1 MKVKEQACSLAGK
14 RGETVSLKSVH
25 VDGRLD
31 GLMLHV
37 KVRQSYRNEA
47 DHNIEAVYTF
57 PLAWGATLLGMSVEL
72 NGKSMQARVLEK
84 KQATEEYEK
93 AIDGGDTP
101 VMVEKSASGL
111 YTANLGNLKT
121 DEEAL
126 IEIEYAQLL
135 RFEQGRIRLLIP
147 TTVGPRYG
155 DAHHQGGLAPHES
168 AAVNPLAEYPFT
180 LKLDLFGQ
188 AAKARLSCASHKVG
202 IAAIENGMSVR
213 LEQGG
218 MLDRDFVLNLDDLQ
232 GQCFAVTAPDGEQ
245 HAVLASF
252 CPKLPAQEN
261 VPLFLKILVDCSG
274 SMQGDSIVQA
284 RTALNE
290 VFQHLTPAD
299 HVSYTRFGSIVEHIV
314 ADMEPCKP
322 RFVGKVLGK
331 AVKLTEADLG
341 GTELN
346 AALQTTFEIEVPGKV
361 KQGAAVLLITDGDV
375 WDIEKIVR
383 SATKS
388 GHRIFAVG
396 VGSAPA
402 ESLLR
407 DLAEKTGGACELVS
421 PNEDMSQAVM
431 RMFNRMRASRSV
443 DIDVNWG
450 ATPIWQ
456 SRMATQLFDGE
467 TVHVFAQFAD
477 RPQSAPTLN
486 WQADGKQVSVQAGT
500 LGTET
505 EGTVARMGGARRMV
519 EAASKEAS
527 VALALKYQLVSE
539 NTNLILV
546 HVRAE
551 DEKAVGLP
559 TLEQIEQMQAAGW
572 GGFGTVKESRVSFSV
587 ASCAPCPSV
596 ARSAPDYGSM
606 STPSVW
612 RTRDRSQAAAKIDAL
627 ASRGTDACD
636 FEGPAF
642 SRRQESR
649 SERQSLTGGISNF
662 IRSALGGTGSGKVGK
677 SSKPPVFQSSVKPR
691 NVDPGPIATPLQILR
706 TYEAIAV
713 NQLAENRLI
722 AVLQNLN
729 IPAELA
735 AVLDDLTAE
744 LGSGAKAWAVVI
756 KWLSV
761 ALVDQ
766 FVLSRH
772 GERLL
777 RLILKS
783 MDAEALDLA
792 VQGVEK
798 KLGPVGAQWGPKCR
812 TARAVEVAAGT
823 EDDVDDYEIPAFLR
837 KQAD

>member
-37 KVRQSYRNEA
+37 KVLQSYRNEA

-72 NGKSMQARVLEK
+72 NGKRMQARVLEK

-111 YTANLGNLKT
+111 YTANLGNLKP

-155 DAHHQGGLAPHES
+155 DAHRQGGLARHES
-168 AAVNPLAEYPFT
+168 DAVNPLAEYPFT
-180 LKLDLFGQ
+180 LKLDLFGK
-188 AAKARLSCASHKVG
+188 AAKGKLSCASHKVG
-202 IAAIENGMSVR
+202 ITAIVNGMSVL

-261 VPLFLKILVDCSG
+261 SPLLLKILVDCSG
-274 SMQGDSIVQA
+274 SMGGDSIVQA
-284 RTALNE
+284 RSALHE
-290 VFQHLTPAD
+290 VFQHLSPAD
-299 HVSYTRFGSIVEHIV
+299 RVSYTRFGSTVEHVV
-314 ADMEPCKP
+314 ANMEPCKP
-322 RFVGKVLGK
+322 RFVGNVL
-331 AVKLTEADLG
+331 ANALKLTDANLG

-346 AALQTTFEIEVPGKV
+346 AALRSTFDIEVPGKAR
-361 KQGAAVLLITDGDV
+361 KDAAVLLITDGDV
-375 WDIEKIVR
+375 WNIDEIVK
-383 SATKS
+383 SAANS

-407 DLAEKTGGACELVS
+407 DLAEKSGGACELVS
-421 PNEDMSQAVM
+421 PNEDLSQAVI
-431 RMFNRMRASRSV
+431 RMFNRMRASKTV
-443 DIDVNWG
+443 DIEVNWG
-450 ATPIWQ
+450 AKPIWQ
-456 SRMATQLFDGE
+456 SRLTTQLFDGE
-467 TVHVFAQFAD
+467 TVHVFAQLAE
-477 RPQSAPTLN
+477 RPKSAPALT
-486 WQADGKQVSVQAGT
+486 WMADGKQVTVQSDV
-500 LGTET
+500 LGTEAA
-505 EGTVARMGGARRMV
+505 GTVARMGGARRMV
-519 EAASKEAS
+519 ETEAKHKS
-527 VALALKYQLVSE
+527 LALALQYKLVSE
-539 NTNLILV
+539 QTNLILV

-572 GGFGTVKESRVSFSV
+572 GGVGTVRESRVQFSIAARAPSPCM
-587 ASCAPCPSV
+587 ASPAPE
-596 ARSAPDYGSM
+596 YQSM
-606 STPSVW
+606 ATPSVW
-612 RTRDRSQAAAKIDAL
+612 RTRDRSQAASKIDAL
-627 ASRGTDACD
+627 ASSGMDS
-636 FEGPAF
+636 FEIPAF
-642 SRRQESR
+642 LR
-649 SERQSLTGGISNF
+649 SQSDNNGSKAMRGGISNF
-662 IRSALGGTGSGKVGK
+662 IRSALGGTGRGKVVK
-677 SSKPPVFQSSVKPR
+677 ASTPPVFQSTVKPR
-691 NVDPGPIATPLQILR
+691 EVDLGPIVTPIELLR
-706 TYEAIAV
+706 TYEAVAV

-722 AVLQNLN
+722 AVMQNLN
-729 IPAELA
+729 IPDQLA
-735 AVLDDLTAE
+735 AALDDLTAKF
-744 LGSGAKAWAVVI
+744 GSGAKAWAVVI
-756 KWLSV
+756 KWLG
-761 ALVDQ
+761 AGLADQ
-766 FVLSRH
+766 LALSRQ

-783 MDAEALDLA
+783 VDTDALDLA
-792 VQGVEK
+792 VKDVEK
-798 KLGPVGAQWGPKCR
+798 RLGPVGANWGPKCR
-812 TARAVEVAAGT
+812 TARTAEVTAIA
-823 EDDVDDYEIPAFLR
+823 DDDLDDYEIPQFLK

>member
-1 MKVKEQACSLAGK
+1 LAG
-14 RGETVSLKSVH
+14 TVSLKSVH

-31 GLMLHV
+31 GLLLQV

-72 NGKSMQARVLEK
+72 NGKRMQARVLEK
-84 KQATEEYEK
+84 REATEEYEK

-111 YTANLGNLKT
+111 YTANLGNLKP
-121 DEEAL
+121 DEDAL

-155 DAHHQGGLAPHES
+155 DAHRQGGLAPHES
-168 AAVNPLAEYPFT
+168 AAVNPLVEYPFT

-188 AAKARLSCASHKVG
+188 AAKAKLSCASHKVG
-202 IAAIENGMSVR
+202 ITAIENGMSVR

-218 MLDRDFVLNLDDLQ
+218 MLDRDFVLNLDDLL
-232 GQCFAVTAPDGEQ
+232 GQCFAVSAPDGEQ
-245 HAVLASF
+245 YGVMASF

-261 VPLFLKILVDCSG
+261 APLFLKILVDCSG

-284 RTALNE
+284 RTALHQ
-290 VFQHLTPAD
+290 VFQHLNPSD
-299 HVSYTRFGSIVEHIV
+299 HASYSKFGSTVEHVVPI
-314 ADMEPCKP
+314 MEPCKP
-322 RFVGKVLGK
+322 HLVGKVL
-331 AVKLTEADLG
+331 ARALKLTEADLG

-346 AALQTTFEIEVPGKV
+346 SALQSTFEIELLG
-361 KQGAAVLLITDGDV
+361 GARPDSAVLLITDGDV
-375 WDIEKIVR
+375 WNIEEIVK

-421 PNEDMSQAVM
+421 PNEDISQAVM
-431 RMFNRMRASRSV
+431 RMFNRMRASRTV
-443 DIDVNWG
+443 DIEVNWG

-456 SRMATQLFDGE
+456 SKLAKQLFDGE
-467 TVHVFAQFAD
+467 TLHVFAQFAD
-477 RPQSAPTLN
+477 RPLSAPVLS
-486 WQADGKQVSVQAGT
+486 WKSEGKQFRVQADT

-519 EAASKEAS
+519 EAESKEAS
-527 VALALKYQLVSE
+527 TALALKYQLVSE

-559 TLEQIEQMQAAGW
+559 SLEQIEQMQAAGW
-572 GGFGTVKESRVSFSV
+572 GGFGSVRESQSRVQSSVAACMPYPSV
-587 ASCAPCPSV
+587 ASLVPN
-596 ARSAPDYGSM
+596 YHSM
-606 STPSVW
+606 ATPSVW
-612 RTRDRSQAAAKIDAL
+612 RTRDRSQAADKVDAL
-627 ASRGTDACD
+627 ASRGMDD
-636 FEGPAF
+636 FEVPAF
-642 SRRQESR
+642 LLKQV
-649 SERQSLTGGISNF
+649 QSSKPDGMIGGVTNL
-662 IRSALGGTGSGKVGK
+662 IRSALGGNGPGK
-677 SSKPPVFQSSVKPR
+677 SKKSSETPVFKSSAKPR
-691 NVDPGPIATPLQILR
+691 DVDPGPIATPLELLR

-713 NQLAENRLI
+713 NQLAENRLL
-722 AVLQNLN
+722 AVMQNLN
-729 IPAELA
+729 IPAELST
-735 AVLDDLTAE
+735 VLDDLTAE
-744 LGSGAKAWAVVI
+744 LGSGAKAWAIVI
-756 KWLSV
+756 KWLTA
-761 ALVDQ
+761 ALTDQ
-766 FVLSRH
+766 DQIVLSRH

-783 MDAEALDLA
+783 MDTPVTDLA
-792 VQGVEK
+792 VQLVEK
-798 KLGPVGAQWGPKCR
+798 KLGPVSAKWGPKCR
-812 TARAVEVAAGT
+812 TSRTVEVAPGRNDNL
-823 EDDVDDYEIPAFLR
+823 DDFEIPQFLR

>member
-14 RGETVSLKSVH
+14 RGEAVSLKSVH

-72 NGKSMQARVLEK
+72 NGKRMQARVLEK
-84 KQATEEYEK
+84 KEATEEYEK

-111 YTANLGNLKT
+111 YTANLGNLKP
-121 DEEAL
+121 DEDAL

-155 DAHHQGGLAPHES
+155 DAHRKGGLAPHES

-180 LKLDLFGQ
+180 LKLDLFGR
-188 AAKARLSCASHKVG
+188 AATAKLSCASHKVG
-202 IAAIENGMSVR
+202 ITAIENGMSVR

-232 GQCFAVTAPDGEQ
+232 GQCFAVTAPDDEQ

-252 CPKLPAQEN
+252 CPKLPAQETA
-261 VPLFLKILVDCSG
+261 PLLLKILVDCSG
-274 SMQGDSIVQA
+274 SMNGDSIVQA
-284 RTALNE
+284 RTALHE
-290 VFQHLTPAD
+290 VFQHLSPAD
-299 HVSYTRFGSIVEHIV
+299 RVSYTRFGSTVEHVV
-314 ADMEPCKP
+314 ANMEPCKP
-322 RFVGKVLGK
+322 RFVGKVLAK
-331 AVKLTEADLG
+331 ALKVTESDLG

-346 AALQTTFEIEVPGKV
+346 AALRSTFEIEVPGKDRRD
-361 KQGAAVLLITDGDV
+361 AAVLLITDGDV
-375 WDIEKIVR
+375 WDIENIVK
-383 SATKS
+383 SATNS
-388 GHRIFAVG
+388 GHRVFAVG

-421 PNEDMSQAVM
+421 PNEDMCLAVM
-431 RMFNRMRASRSV
+431 RMFNRMRASRTV

-456 SRMATQLFDGE
+456 SRLSTQLFDGE
-467 TVHVFAQFAD
+467 TVHVFAQLAD
-477 RPQSAPTLN
+477 KPEIAPALT
-486 WQADGKQVSVQAGT
+486 WISDGKQVTVQADI
-500 LGTET
+500 LGAES

-519 EAASKEAS
+519 ETSGKQKS
-527 VALALKYQLVSE
+527 LALALKYQLVSE
-539 NTNLILV
+539 QTNLILV

-572 GGFGTVKESRVSFSV
+572 GGLGTVRESRVQYSMAAPSFSQKGAV
-587 ASCAPCPSV
+587 
-596 ARSAPDYGSM
+596 PDYVSM

-612 RTRDRSQAAAKIDAL
+612 RTRDRAQAAARVDAL
-627 ASRGTDACD
+627 ASSGADD
-636 FEGPAF
+636 FEVPVF
-642 SRRQESR
+642 MRKQEDSSAPR
-649 SERQSLTGGISNF
+649 ALMGGVSNF
-662 IRSALGGTGSGKVGK
+662 IRSALRGAERGKVAK
-677 SSKPPVFQSSVKPR
+677 AFKPPVFQTPVMPR
-691 NVDPGPIATPLQILR
+691 DVDLGPIVTPIEILR
-706 TYEAIAV
+706 TFEAIAV

-722 AVLQNLN
+722 AVMQNLN
-729 IPAELA
+729 IPDELA
-735 AVLDDLTAE
+735 AVLDDLTAK

-756 KWLSV
+756 KWLGA
-761 ALVDQ
+761 ALADQ
-766 FVLSRH
+766 LALSRQ

-783 MDAEALDLA
+783 VDTAAVDLA
-792 VQGVEK
+792 VKDVEK
-798 KLGPVGAQWGPKCR
+798 KLGPVGVNWGPKCR
-812 TARAVEVAAGT
+812 SHRKAGVAIAN
-823 EDDVDDYEIPAFLR
+823 DDFEIPDFLR

>member
-1 MKVKEQACSLAGK
+1 MKVKEQICSLAGK

-72 NGKSMQARVLEK
+72 NGKRMQATVLEK

-93 AIDGGDTP
+93 AIDSGDTP

-147 TTVGPRYG
+147 TTVGPRFG
-155 DAHHQGGLAPHES
+155 DAHRQGGLAPHES

-188 AAKARLSCASHKVG
+188 AAKAKLSCASHKVG
-202 IAAIENGMSVR
+202 IASIENGMSVR

-261 VPLFLKILVDCSG
+261 APLFLKILVDCSG

-290 VFQHLTPAD
+290 VFQHLTPTD

-314 ADMEPCKP
+314 ANMEPCKP

-346 AALQTTFEIEVPGKV
+346 AALQTTFEIEVRGKV
-361 KQGAAVLLITDGDV
+361 KEGAAVLLITDGDV

-467 TVHVFAQFAD
+467 TVHVFAQFSD
-477 RPQSAPTLN
+477 RPHREPTLS
-486 WQADGKQVSVQAGT
+486 WRTEGRQVSVQADT
-500 LGTET
+500 FGTESD
-505 EGTVARMGGARRMV
+505 GTVARMGGARRMV

-572 GGFGTVKESRVSFSV
+572 GGFGTARESHIRYSIAAPAL
-587 ASCAPCPSV
+587 ASASR
-596 ARSAPDYGSM
+596 ATPDYGSM

-612 RTRDRSQAAAKIDAL
+612 RTRDRSAAADRVDAL

-636 FEGPAF
+636 FEVPAF
-642 SRRQESR
+642 SRRQENR

-677 SSKPPVFQSSVKPR
+677 SSKPPVFQSSLKAR
-691 NVDPGPIATPLQILR
+691 DVDLGPIATPLEILL

-756 KWLSV
+756 KWLGA
-761 ALVDQ
+761 ALADQ
-766 FVLSRH
+766 LVLSRH

-783 MDAEALDLA
+783 MDSDTLVLA

-798 KLGPVGAQWGPKCR
+798 KLGPVGAQWGPKSGTSR
-812 TARAVEVAAGT
+812 SAGAAAVTNDEVD
-823 EDDVDDYEIPAFLR
+823 EYEIPAFLR